1 MNISYKGLAII
12 KLFEG
17 YVGEAYL
24 DSAHIWTIGYGTIKY
39 PDGTKVKEND
49 CCSEQEADDWLL
61 NHLAGT
67 IKGINNLVWN
77 KPLNQNQ
84 FDAICSFVYN
94 LGLGA
99 LTKSTLYAKAR
110 QNPDDE
116 TIYKY
121 DPAHPAQSCEF
132 TKWITVK
139 GKVIQG
145 LLNRRIKEAD
155 LYGEKL
161 NLNI

>member
-1 MNISYKGLAII
+1 MNISYKGLSLI

-17 YVGEAYL
+17 FEKEAYL

-49 CCSEQEADDWLL
+49 SCSEQEADDWLL

-67 IKGINNLVWN
+67 IKGINKMVFN

-84 FDAICSFVYN
+84 FDALCSFVYN

-99 LTKSTLYAKAR
+99 LAQSTLYKKAR
-110 QNPDDE
+110 IDPDDE

-121 DPAHPAQSCEF
+121 DPEHPAQSCEF